1 MVSSLLEAHISKK
14 GMESFEDVRF
24 RATICVSYL
33 TCQQRH
39 LLPEV
44 PLPALHIPSQKLPCC
59 TYLHG
64 KNCFVKLNFYIEML
78 QVWCFPPPLKFLII
92 FSGYL
97 PVKMGFPHHFYVSEL
112 FCHVF
117 HQSDKLK
124 DFIAL
129 HKNKK
134 IQISFKRKLF
144 LGISQKHP
152 GFPPPEFHKK
162 Y

>member
-1 MVSSLLEAHISKK
+1 
-14 GMESFEDVRF
+14 
-24 RATICVSYL
+24 
-33 TCQQRH
+33 
-39 LLPEV
+39 
-44 PLPALHIPSQKLPCC
+44 
-59 TYLHG
+59 
-64 KNCFVKLNFYIEML
+64 ML